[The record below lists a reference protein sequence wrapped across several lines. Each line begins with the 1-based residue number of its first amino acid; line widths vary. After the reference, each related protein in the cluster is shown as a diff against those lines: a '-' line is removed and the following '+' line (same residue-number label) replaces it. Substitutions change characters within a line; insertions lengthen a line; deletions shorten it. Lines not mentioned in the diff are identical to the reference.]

1 MTASRRIGEV
11 AELANV
17 TTRTLRYWQEIGLLK
32 LDERGEASER
42 LYSDADVERVM
53 RIREL
58 QVLLGFSLA
67 EIRIILDTDDLVDT
81 FRTAR
86 QAEALPHV
94 QRDLLTQAME
104 ANDGLLA
111 RLDDTITR
119 IGRFRDERAT
129 KAVRMLERAVTLDEQ
144 IAATTPTPSSLS

>member
-1 MTASRRIGEV
+1 MTAPRRIGEV

-17 TTRTLRYWQEIGLLK
+17 TTRTLRYWQEIGLLN
-32 LDERGEASER
+32 LDERGESSER
-42 LYSDADVERVM
+42 LYSDADIERVM

-67 EIRIILDTDDLVDT
+67 EIRIILDTDELVDT

-94 QRDLLTQAME
+94 QRELLTHAME

-119 IGRFRDERAT
+119 IARFRDERAT
-129 KAVRMLERAVTLDEQ
+129 KAVRMLERAATLDDE
-144 IAATTPTPSSLS
+144 IAATTPIRS